1 MKSNFYRKIAV
12 AFNARKKLDYPRK
25 FLVWSGY
32 LLIAALLLLVILW
45 VRYLPI
51 DIDRHN
57 QFLANLRQSQSLGA
71 RINQNVL
78 QARDGLLDNYDPIV
92 NDLAQIRQLQVDLHQ
107 MPSFVDAENRK
118 ELDRLL
124 QKHIDIWQQKEE
136 FILRFQ
142 SQNAVLINSLTYFPT
157 AIANAVAK
165 NATNPNLSSQLNI
178 LLQDI
183 LLFNFSADKS
193 LVSQIK
199 REIQQIST
207 VPLAQA
213 EAKTIKTVVIHSQI
227 ILEKRALVNNSVI
240 TLMEL
245 PIAKIGENLAS
256 AYNYRYQQAI
266 NRRNDYRFWFY
277 LFLILLVAGIVSWI
291 AIKIRVYATATQQA
305 ETKYRSIF
313 ENSVTGIFQETPDG
327 CFLNANPRLAEIY
340 GYESVAALIENVK
353 DVEQQ
358 IYVLPERRQE
368 LVRLMEDKGSVANFE
383 SEIYRPDGTTIWISE
398 NTRYVR
404 DGKLFYYEGTVTDIN
419 ARKQTEAA
427 LKASEAKFL
436 AAFRSAPHPIV
447 ISTIPD
453 CYLLE
458 VNDSFC
464 REMGYTRKE
473 VIGRSGLE
481 LDFYKNPEDRDRI
494 IQIVLEKG
502 AIRHQEVEIYTKR
515 KKVRTIMISAE
526 IVNFNGQ
533 DCCLV
538 MANDITGRKQVE
550 IALRE
555 AKIAAE
561 SANSTKSKFL
571 ANMSHELRTPLNI
584 ILGFTQLL
592 LRDSHPMAT
601 HQQEHLDTITRS
613 GEHLLELINDIL
625 EMSKIEAGRS
635 SLHETSFD
643 LAQQLQTLSDMWQP
657 KATAKGLE
665 LTLERQAEVPRYIK
679 TDECKLRQVLIN
691 LLSNAIKF
699 TEIGRIGL
707 RVWVEPNHQNE
718 ATLALDHS
726 QRLCLEVKD
735 TGPGIAPEE
744 LEILFD
750 AFAQTES
757 GRQSQQGTGLGLA
770 ISREFVRLMGGD
782 LTLTTQV
789 QQGTTFRFDIPL
801 VIAQPLHSNTLD
813 GAPAPPQQRVI
824 GLAPNQPSYRLLI
837 VEDRDENRQLLVKLL
852 EPLGF
857 EIRQA
862 ANGREAIDQWESFA
876 PHLIWMDLRMPVMD
890 GYEATR
896 QIKSQQHKQAT
907 TILALTASAFE
918 EERAAAIA
926 AGCDDFIRKPFREEE
941 IFEKMAHYLGISYR
955 YETLVSS
962 STKDR
967 IKPDLKTASLLL
979 EQMPMEWRSQ
989 LHQSATQVDAEQ
1001 IICLIERIPPEKST
1015 LAVAITDL
1023 MHRYRF
1029 DRIVELT
1036 QNFQPQDPIP
1046 SSKPPIRSKQPKN

>member
-1 MKSNFYRKIAV
+1 MKSNFYREILA
-12 AFNARKKLDYPRK
+12 AFNSRKKLDYPQK
-25 FLVWSGY
+25 LLAWSGY
-32 LLIAALLLLVILW
+32 LLSTALLLLVILW

-118 ELDRLL
+118 ELNRLL

-142 SQNAVLINSLTYFPT
+142 SQNAVLLNSLTYFPT
-157 AIANAVAK
+157 AIASASTAAK

-193 LVSQIK
+193 LASQIN

-207 VPLAQA
+207 VSLAQA
-213 EAKTIKTVVIHSQI
+213 EARTTKTVLIHAQI
-227 ILEKRALVNNSVI
+227 ILEKRALVNNSVT

-245 PIAKIGENLAS
+245 PTAQIGENLAS

-277 LFLILLVAGIVSWI
+277 LCSILLVAGIASWI

-313 ENSVTGIFQETPDG
+313 ENSVTGIFQETPNG

-340 GYESVAALIENVK
+340 GYKSVAALIENVR

-368 LVRLMEDKGSVANFE
+368 LVRLMEEKGTVANFE
-383 SEIYRPDGTTIWISE
+383 SEIYRPDGTRIWISE

-427 LKASEAKFL
+427 LQASEAKFL

-464 REMGYTRKE
+464 REMGYTREE

-481 LDFYKNPEDRDRI
+481 LNFYKNPEDRDRI
-494 IQIVLEKG
+494 IETVLEKG

-515 KKVRTIMISAE
+515 KKVRTIMVSAE

-538 MANDITGRKQVE
+538 MANDITDRKQIE

-635 SLHETSFD
+635 SLHKTSFD

-657 KATAKGLE
+657 KAMAKGLE
-665 LTLERQAEVPRYIK
+665 LTLERQAEVPQYIK

-699 TEIGRIGL
+699 TETGQISL
-707 RVWVEPNHQNE
+707 RVWIEPNNGE
-718 ATLALDHS
+718 ILAFPES
-726 QRLCLEVKD
+726 QRLCFEVKD
-735 TGPGIAPEE
+735 TGSGIAPEE
-744 LEILFD
+744 LAILFD

-757 GRQSQQGTGLGLA
+757 GHQSQQGTGLGLA

-789 QQGTTFRFDIPL
+789 KQGTTFRFDIPL
-801 VIAQPLHSNTLD
+801 AIAQPFHSNTLE
-813 GAPAPPQQRVI
+813 GNPPPQQRVI

-857 EIRQA
+857 ELRQA

-896 QIKSQQHKQAT
+896 QIKSRQQAT

-941 IFEKMAHYLGISYR
+941 IFEKMAHHLGISYR
-955 YETLVSS
+955 YETLVSPG
-962 STKDR
+962 TKNR
-967 IKPDLKTASLLL
+967 IKTDLKTTSLLL

-1001 IICLIERIPPEKST
+1001 IICLIERIPPEKSK
-1015 LAVAITDL
+1015 LAAAITDL

-1036 QNFQPQDPIP
+1036 KDPHLQDPIP
-1046 SSKPPIRSKQPKN
+1046 SSAPPIGSK

>member
-1 MKSNFYRKIAV
+1 MKSNFYRKIAAV
-12 AFNARKKLDYPRK
+12 FNARKKLGRPQK
-25 FLVWSGY
+25 LLAWSGY

-142 SQNAVLINSLTYFPT
+142 SQNAVLLNSLTYFPT

-165 NATNPNLSSQLNI
+165 NTTNPNLSSQLNI

-193 LVSQIK
+193 LVAQIN
-199 REIQQIST
+199 REIQQIAT

-213 EAKTIKTVVIHSQI
+213 EAKTIKTVVTHAQI
-227 ILEKRALVNNSVI
+227 VLERRTLVNNSVI
-240 TLMEL
+240 ALMEL
-245 PIAKIGENLAS
+245 PTAQIGDNLAS

-277 LFLILLVAGIVSWI
+277 LFSILLVAGIASWI
-291 AIKIRVYATATQQA
+291 AVRIRVYATATQHA

-313 ENSVTGIFQETPDG
+313 ENSVTGIFQETPNG
-327 CFLNANPRLAEIY
+327 CFLSANSRLAEIY
-340 GYESVAALIENVK
+340 GYESVAALIENVR
-353 DVEQQ
+353 DVERQ

-368 LVRLMEDKGSVANFE
+368 LVRLMEEKGSVANFE

-398 NTRYVR
+398 NTRCVR
-404 DGKLFYYEGTVTDIN
+404 DGQLFYYEGTVTDIN

-464 REMGYTRKE
+464 REMGYTREE

-481 LDFYKNPEDRDRI
+481 LNFYKHPEDRDRI
-494 IQIVLEKG
+494 IQTVLEKG
-502 AIRHQEVEIYTKR
+502 AIRHHEVEIYTKG
-515 KKVRTIMISAE
+515 KKIRTIMISAE

-533 DCCLV
+533 NCCLV
-538 MANDITGRKQVE
+538 MANDITDRKQVE

-571 ANMSHELRTPLNI
+571 ATMSHELRTPLNI

-592 LRDSHPMAT
+592 LRDSYPMAT

-643 LAQQLQTLSDMWQP
+643 LAQQLQTLADMWQP

-665 LTLERQAEVPRYIK
+665 LTLERQAEVPQYIK

-699 TEIGRIGL
+699 TAIGRIGL
-707 RVWVEPNHQNE
+707 RVWVEPNHQNGE
-718 ATLALDHS
+718 TLAIPQDGYSRIDHP
-726 QRLCLEVKD
+726 QRLCFEVED
-735 TGPGIAPEE
+735 TGSGIAPEE

-782 LTLTTQV
+782 LTIATQV
-789 QQGTTFRFDIPL
+789 KQGTTFRFDIPL
-801 VIAQPLHSNTLD
+801 AIVQPFHSDTLV
-813 GAPAPPQQRVI
+813 PAIPQQRVI

-857 EIRQA
+857 ELRQA

-896 QIKSQQHKQAT
+896 QIKSQQQAT
-907 TILALTASAFE
+907 IILALTASAFE

-941 IFEKMAHYLGISYR
+941 IFEKMAHHLGIGYR
-955 YETLVSS
+955 YETLISPG
-962 STKDR
+962 TKDR
-967 IKPDLKTASLLL
+967 IKIDLKTTSLLL

-1036 QNFQPQDPIP
+1036 QNPGSNLRLD
-1046 SSKPPIRSKQPKN
+1046 KK